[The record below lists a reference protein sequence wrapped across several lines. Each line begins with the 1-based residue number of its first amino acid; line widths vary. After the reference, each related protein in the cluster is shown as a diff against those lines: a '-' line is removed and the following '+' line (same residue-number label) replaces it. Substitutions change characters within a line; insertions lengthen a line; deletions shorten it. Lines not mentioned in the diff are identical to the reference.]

1 MSPRHVLVVN
11 QHGDNRGDEAALHAM
26 LRGIEQRVGEVRFTV
41 IHQFADPSAGPA
53 LRRDVEWIPL
63 RIPPLEGL
71 RIVLYAFLR
80 MVGLRPKFLLGRIG
94 KATIA
99 AYESTDVVVSAP
111 GGPYFGDLY
120 AGHEPVH
127 WLYVWMAR
135 LHRKPCM
142 IYATS
147 AGPFR
152 LRPANPFRR
161 FTYRLCDRVIVR
173 EQISADHIRALFGAR
188 RRGVEV
194 EVTIDAALQESVAPA
209 PRGDR
214 QRIVVSAINWAYKD
228 DTNVA
233 ARRENYDE
241 SVVEAIVAL
250 AADAA
255 SEVVFVPQL
264 HGSVHRDT
272 PYLQTLVDRLVA
284 RGRANLD
291 ASVFDEN
298 NDMLAQRALFASA
311 DWVIAGRYHPAVFA
325 LSAGVPQLCLP
336 YEHKATGV
344 MAAAGLSDVVV
355 PIEDVSPARL
365 VETVAHLKAHR
376 DDIVSRS
383 REAADRLA
391 AVSARTSDAV
401 AELLESPSVD
411 SASRGSSRADILMIG
426 SFDPGFGRN
435 RQLVRLAEANGWSVW
450 QRSFDHWGDK
460 VAAASS
466 GKVRTGLR
474 LLGAQVRIVG
484 SLLVAGLRFGRRPKA
499 VLVPHPSQIDAVTVG
514 VLCKVLRLPMVID
527 FFVSLHETVV
537 DDRRLVPGTSPIA
550 GALRR
555 VDAWA
560 ARLAD
565 VVLVDTPQ
573 DADAFA
579 ELTRTARDKWR
590 VVWVGADPANFASRD
605 DVAVEPR
612 TVLFYG
618 TYIPLQGIEHIV
630 HASLVMPADYRVRL
644 VGNGQLRTDIEQ
656 LATRLS
662 APVEF
667 IDQVPEAE
675 LSRHIAASTVC
686 LGVFGGGDK
695 TARVIP
701 NKVFQCLAVGRP
713 VITGDTPASAGLAGA
728 VERVPVADPQAIAAA
743 VQKLMEDPVRR
754 EALAAKGRDHFRT
767 NFSDAAVAPLFAEA
781 IRSAATRSA
790 MSR

>member
-1 MSPRHVLVVN
+1 MSRSHVLVIN

-26 LRGIEQRVGEVRFTV
+26 LRGIEERVGDVRFTV
-41 IHQFADPSAGPA
+41 IHQFADASAGPA
-53 LRRDVEWIPL
+53 LRRDIEWIPL
-63 RIPPLEGL
+63 RIPPVEGL
-71 RIVLYAFLR
+71 RIVLYAFVR
-80 MVGLRPKFLLGRIG
+80 IFGLRPTFLLGRIG

-99 AYESTDVVVSAP
+99 AYESADVVVSAP

-135 LHRKPCM
+135 LHRTPCM

-152 LRPANPFRR
+152 LRWANPFRR

-173 EQISADHIRALFGAR
+173 EEISAGHIRSLFGSR
-188 RRGVEV
+188 RRAVEV
-194 EVTIDAALQESVAPA
+194 EVTIDAALQESVPPA

-214 QRIVVSAINWAYKD
+214 RRIVVSAINWAYKGD
-228 DTNVA
+228 HDPQ
-233 ARRENYDE
+233 ARRANYDA

-250 AADAA
+250 AGDEP

-272 PYLQTLVDRLVA
+272 PYLQTLVERLAA
-284 RGRANLD
+284 RGLGHVE
-291 ASVFDEN
+291 ASVFDER

-355 PIEDVSPARL
+355 PIEDVTPARL
-365 VETVAHLKAHR
+365 VDAVAHLTSHR
-376 DDIVSRS
+376 DDVAARS
-383 REAADRLA
+383 REAAVRLA
-391 AVSARTSDAV
+391 ALSARTSDAV
-401 AELLESPSVD
+401 ADLLNSPRRP
-411 SASRGSSRADILMIG
+411 SARADVLMVG
-426 SFDPGFGRN
+426 SFDPMFGRN
-435 RQLVRLAEANGWSVW
+435 RQLCRLASLNGWSVR

-460 VAAASS
+460 VAAASA
-466 GKVRTGLR
+466 GKLRTGLR
-474 LLGAQVRIVG
+474 LVAAQLRIVG
-484 SLLVAGLRFGRRPKA
+484 CLVVAGLRFGRRPRA

-514 VLCKVLRLPMVID
+514 IMCRILRLSMVVD

-537 DDRRLVPGTSPIA
+537 EDRRLVSPSSPIA

-579 ELTRTARDKWR
+579 QATGTDREKWR
-590 VVWVGADPANFASRD
+590 VVWVGADPANFGPRD

-612 TVLFYG
+612 SVLFYG

-644 VGNGQLRTDIEQ
+644 VGDGQLRAETEQ
-656 LATRLS
+656 LAARLS

-667 IDQVPEAE
+667 VDQVDEAD
-675 LSRHIAASTVC
+675 LSRWIAGSMVC
-686 LGVFGGGDK
+686 LGVFGAGDK
-695 TARVIP
+695 TQRVIP

-713 VITGDTPASAGLAGA
+713 VITGDTPATASLAGV
-728 VERVPVADPQAIAAA
+728 VERVPVADPGAIAAA

-754 EALAAKGRDHFRT
+754 EAMAAKGREHFEA
-767 NFSDAAVAPLFAEA
+767 NFSDAAVAPLFGQAM
-781 IRSAATRSA
+781 TSA
-790 MSR
+790 MSRRSARRLR

>member
-1 MSPRHVLVVN
+1 MSSRHVLVVN

-26 LRGIEQRVGEVRFTV
+26 LRGIEQRVGNVRFTV

-71 RIVLYAFLR
+71 RIVLYVCLR
-80 MVGLRPKFLLGRIG
+80 VMGLRPKFLLGRIG

-99 AYESTDVVVSAP
+99 AYESADVVVSAP

-152 LRPANPFRR
+152 LRWANPFRR
-161 FTYRLCDRVIVR
+161 LTYRMCDRVIVR
-173 EQISADHIRALFGAR
+173 EEISAGHIRGLFGGR

-194 EVTIDAALQESVAPA
+194 EVTIDAALQESVPAA

-214 QRIVVSAINWAYKD
+214 KRIVVSAINWAYKD
-228 DTNVA
+228 DANVA

-241 SVVEAIVAL
+241 AVTDAIVAL
-250 AADAA
+250 AADAP
-255 SEVVFVPQL
+255 SEVIFVPQL

-272 PYLQTLVDRLVA
+272 PYLQTLVDRLRA
-284 RGRANLD
+284 RGHANLD
-291 ASVFDEN
+291 ASVFDES

-325 LSAGVPQLCLP
+325 LSAGVAQLCLP

-355 PIEDVSPARL
+355 PIEEVSPARL

-383 REAADRLA
+383 REAAVRLA

-401 AELLESPSVD
+401 VELLASAN
-411 SASRGSSRADILMIG
+411 SASRDSSRADILMIG
-426 SFDPGFGRN
+426 SFDPDFGRN
-435 RQLVRLAEANGWSVW
+435 RQLVRLAEANGWSVR

-460 VAAASS
+460 VAAASA
-466 GKVRTGLR
+466 GKLRTGLR
-474 LLGAQVRIVG
+474 LLGAQMRIVG
-484 SLLVAGLRFGRRPKA
+484 SLLVAGLRPGRRPRV

-537 DDRRLVPGTSPIA
+537 EDRRLVPESSAIA
-550 GALRR
+550 GVLRR

-560 ARLAD
+560 AR
-565 VVLVDTPQ
+565 
-573 DADAFA
+573 
-579 ELTRTARDKWR
+579 
-590 VVWVGADPANFASRD
+590 
-605 DVAVEPR
+605 
-612 TVLFYG
+612 
-618 TYIPLQGIEHIV
+618 
-630 HASLVMPADYRVRL
+630 
-644 VGNGQLRTDIEQ
+644 
-656 LATRLS
+656 
-662 APVEF
+662 
-667 IDQVPEAE
+667 
-675 LSRHIAASTVC
+675 
-686 LGVFGGGDK
+686 
-695 TARVIP
+695 
-701 NKVFQCLAVGRP
+701 
-713 VITGDTPASAGLAGA
+713 
-728 VERVPVADPQAIAAA
+728 
-743 VQKLMEDPVRR
+743 
-754 EALAAKGRDHFRT
+754 
-767 NFSDAAVAPLFAEA
+767 
-781 IRSAATRSA
+781 
-790 MSR
+790 

>member
-26 LRGIEQRVGEVRFTV
+26 LRGIERRVGDVRFTV
-41 IHQFADPSAGPA
+41 IHQFADASAGPA

-63 RIPPLEGL
+63 RISPLEGL
-71 RIVLYAFLR
+71 RIVVYVCLR
-80 MVGLRPKFLLGRIG
+80 VLGLRPKFLLGKIG
-94 KATIA
+94 RATIA
-99 AYESTDVVVSAP
+99 AYESADVVVSAP

-152 LRPANPFRR
+152 LRWANPFRR
-161 FTYRLCDRVIVR
+161 LTYRTCDRVIVR
-173 EQISADHIRALFGAR
+173 EEISAQHIRSLFGSR
-188 RRGVEV
+188 RRNVEV
-194 EVTIDAALQESVAPA
+194 EVTIDAALQESVPPA
-209 PRGDR
+209 QRGER
-214 QRIVVSAINWAYKD
+214 QRIVVSAINWPYKD
-228 DTNVA
+228 DPDPA
-233 ARRENYDE
+233 ARRENYDQ
-241 SVVEAIVAL
+241 SVIEAVIEL
-250 AADAA
+250 AGGAQT
-255 SEVVFVPQL
+255 EVIFVPQL
-264 HGSVHRDT
+264 HGAVHRDT
-272 PYLQTLVDRLVA
+272 PYLQTLVERLA
-284 RGRANLD
+284 ERQLAHLE
-291 ASVFDEN
+291 ASVFDEG

-355 PIEDVSPARL
+355 PIDEVSPSRL
-365 VETVAHLKAHR
+365 AGAVAHLKANR
-376 DDIVSRS
+376 NDVASRS
-383 REAADRLA
+383 RDAAVRLA

-401 AELLESPSVD
+401 AELLGRPG
-411 SASRGSSRADILMIG
+411 RGSSQADVLMIG
-426 SFDPGFGRN
+426 SYDPMFGRN
-435 RQLVRLAEANGWSVW
+435 RQLCRLAELNGWSVRR
-450 QRSFDHWGDK
+450 RSFDHWGDK
-460 VAAASS
+460 VAAASA
-466 GKVRTGLR
+466 GKLRTGLR
-474 LLGAQVRIVG
+474 LAVAQLRIVA
-484 SLLVAGLRFGRRPKA
+484 SLVSAGLRFGRRPKA

-514 VLCKVLRLPMVID
+514 LLCRMLRLPMVID

-537 DDRRLVPGTSPIA
+537 EDRRLVSASSPVA
-550 GALRR
+550 RALRR
-555 VDAWA
+555 VDTWA

-579 ELTRTARDKWR
+579 EATATDRDKWR
-590 VVWVGADPANFASRD
+590 VVWVGADPANFGPRD

-644 VGNGQLRTDIEQ
+644 VGNGQLRSETEQ
-656 LATRLS
+656 LAARLS

-667 IDQVPEAE
+667 VDQVAEAD
-675 LSRHIAASTVC
+675 LSRLIAGSMVC
-686 LGVFGGGDK
+686 LGVFGAGDK
-695 TARVIP
+695 TGRVIP

-713 VITGDTPASAGLAGA
+713 VVTGDTPAMAALSGA
-728 VERVPVADPQAIAAA
+728 VERVPVADPAAIAAA
-743 VQKLMEDPVRR
+743 VQGLMEDPVRR
-754 EALAAKGRDHFRT
+754 EALAAKGREVFEK
-767 NFSDAAVAPLFAEA
+767 NFSDAAVAPLFGQAMQAA
-781 IRSAATRSA
+781 I
-790 MSR
+790 SRRLS

>member
-1 MSPRHVLVVN
+1 
-11 QHGDNRGDEAALHAM
+11 M
-26 LRGIEQRVGEVRFTV
+26 LRGIEQRDSDVRFTV

-63 RIPPLEGL
+63 RIPPVEGL
-71 RIVLYAFLR
+71 RIVLYVCLR
-80 MVGLRPKFLLGRIG
+80 VVGLRPKFLLGRIG

-99 AYESTDVVVSAP
+99 AYESADVVVSAP

-152 LRPANPFRR
+152 LRWANPFRR
-161 FTYRLCDRVIVR
+161 LTYRMCDRVIVR
-173 EQISADHIRALFGAR
+173 EEISAGHIRALFGAR
-188 RRGVEV
+188 RRGIDV

-209 PRGDR
+209 PRADR

-228 DTNVA
+228 DPNPA

-250 AADAA
+250 VAGEQSD
-255 SEVVFVPQL
+255 VIFVPQL

-272 PYLQTLVDRLVA
+272 PYLQTLVDRLNA
-284 RGRANLD
+284 RGLAQVD
-291 ASVFDEN
+291 ASVFDES

-355 PIEDVSPARL
+355 PIEEVTPARL
-365 VETVAHLKAHR
+365 VEAVAHLTAHR

-383 REAADRLA
+383 REAAVRLA
-391 AVSARTSDAV
+391 ALSARTSDAV
-401 AELLESPSVD
+401 AELLESESAN
-411 SASRGSSRADILMIG
+411 SASRDPSRADILMIG

-435 RQLVRLAEANGWSVW
+435 RQLVRLAEANGWSVR

-460 VAAASS
+460 VAAASATS
-466 GKVRTGLR
+466 TSKVRTGLQ
-474 LLGAQVRIVG
+474 LVAAHVHMSG
-484 SLLVAGLRFGRRPKA
+484 SLLLAGLRFGRRPKV

-514 VLCKVLRLPMVID
+514 LLCKLLRLPMAID
-527 FFVSLHETVV
+527 FFVSMHETVV
-537 DDRRLVPGTSPIA
+537 EDRGLVPESSPIA

-565 VVLVDTPQ
+565 VALADTPQ

-579 ELTRTARDKWR
+579 QATGTSRDKWR
-590 VVWVGADPANFASRD
+590 VVWVGADPANFAPRD

-644 VGNGQLRTDIEQ
+644 VGNGQLRADIEQ
-656 LATRLS
+656 LARRLS

-667 IDQVPEAE
+667 VDQVPEAE

-686 LGVFGGGDK
+686 LGVFGAGDK

-728 VERVPVADPQAIAAA
+728 VERIPVADPQAIAAA

-754 EALAAKGRDHFRT
+754 EALAAKGRDHFRA
-767 NFSDAAVAPLFAEA
+767 NFSDVAVAPLFAQA
-781 IRSAATRSA
+781 LLSA

>member
-1 MSPRHVLVVN
+1 VTRRRVLIVN

-26 LRGIEQRVGEVRFTV
+26 LRGIEKRVGDVDFTV
-41 IHQFADPSAGPA
+41 IHQFADASAGPA

-63 RIPPLEGL
+63 RIKPLEGL
-71 RIVLYAFLR
+71 RIVLYVCLR
-80 MVGLRPKFLLGRIG
+80 VLGLRPKFVLGRIG

-99 AYESTDVVVSAP
+99 AYESADVVVSAP

-135 LHRKPCM
+135 LHRKPCL

-152 LRPANPFRR
+152 LRWANPFRR
-161 FTYRLCDRVIVR
+161 WTYRLCDRVIVR
-173 EQISADHIRALFGAR
+173 EEISAQHIRSLFGAR
-188 RRGVEV
+188 RRSVEV
-194 EVTIDAALQESVAPA
+194 EVTIDAALQESVDPA
-209 PRGDR
+209 PRGSR

-228 DTNVA
+228 DVDVA
-233 ARRENYDE
+233 GRRENYDV

-250 AADAA
+250 VGDAQ

-272 PYLQTLVDRLVA
+272 PYLEKLVDRLVA
-284 RGRANLD
+284 RNLANVEV
-291 ASVFDEN
+291 SVFDER

-355 PIEDVSPARL
+355 PIEEVTPERL
-365 VETVAHLKAHR
+365 VEVVTHLKANR
-376 DDIVSRS
+376 DDVAARS
-383 REAADRLA
+383 REAAVRLG

-401 AELLESPSVD
+401 ADLVRNRPSTS
-411 SASRGSSRADILMIG
+411 SAADILMIG
-426 SFDPGFGRN
+426 SFDPMFGRN
-435 RQLVRLAEANGWSVW
+435 RQLVRLAELNGWSVR

-460 VAAASS
+460 VAAASA
-466 GKVRTGLR
+466 GKLRSGLR
-474 LLGAQVRIVG
+474 LLVAQARIIGSLFVAGVRI
-484 SLLVAGLRFGRRPKA
+484 GRRPKV

-514 VLCKVLRLPMVID
+514 VICKVLRLSMVID
-527 FFVSLHETVV
+527 YFVSLHETVV
-537 DDRRLVPGTSPIA
+537 EDRGLVSAVSPIA

-565 VVLVDTPQ
+565 VVLVDTPE

-579 ELTRTARDKWR
+579 QATGTDRDKWR
-590 VVWVGADPANFASRD
+590 VVWVGADPGHFAPRD

-612 TVLFYG
+612 SVLFYG
-618 TYIPLQGIEHIV
+618 TYIPLQGIEHII
-630 HASLVMPADYRVRL
+630 HASLVMPADYRVRI
-644 VGNGQLRTDIEQ
+644 VGDGQERSEMER
-656 LATRLS
+656 LAARLS

-667 IDQVPEAE
+667 VDQVPESD
-675 LSRHIAASTVC
+675 LSRLIAGSMVC
-686 LGVFGGGDK
+686 LGVFGAGDK
-695 TARVIP
+695 TQRVIP

-713 VITGDTPASAGLAGA
+713 VITGDTPATSRLSG
-728 VERVPVADPQAIAAA
+728 VVDRVPVADPQAIASA
-743 VQKLMEDPVRR
+743 VQRLMEDPVRR
-754 EALAAKGRDHFRT
+754 EALAAKGREYFAA
-767 NFSDAAVAPLFAEA
+767 NYSDAAVAPLFGQALQ
-781 IRSAATRSA
+781 SVL
-790 MSR
+790 SR

>member
-1 MSPRHVLVVN
+1 
-11 QHGDNRGDEAALHAM
+11 M
-26 LRGIEQRVGEVRFTV
+26 LRGIEQRAGDVRFTV

-63 RIPPLEGL
+63 RIPPVEGL
-71 RIVLYAFLR
+71 RIVLYVCLR
-80 MVGLRPKFLLGRIG
+80 VVGLRPKFLLGRIG

-99 AYESTDVVVSAP
+99 AYESADVVVSAP

-152 LRPANPFRR
+152 LRWANPFRR
-161 FTYRLCDRVIVR
+161 ITYRMCDRVIVR
-173 EQISADHIRALFGAR
+173 EEISAGHIRALFGAR

-194 EVTIDAALQESVAPA
+194 EVAIDAALQESVAPA
-209 PRGDR
+209 PRADR

-228 DTNVA
+228 DANVA

-241 SVVEAIVAL
+241 SVVGAVLAL
-250 AADAA
+250 AAD
-255 SEVVFVPQL
+255 EHTDVIFVPQL

-272 PYLQTLVDRLVA
+272 PYLQTLVERLNA
-284 RGRANLD
+284 RGRANVD
-291 ASVFDEN
+291 ASVFDEE

-311 DWVIAGRYHPAVFA
+311 DWVVAGRYHPAVFA

-355 PIEDVSPARL
+355 PIEEVTPARL

-383 REAADRLA
+383 REAAVRLA

-401 AELLESPSVD
+401 LELMNATPRRSL
-411 SASRGSSRADILMIG
+411 RTDILMIG
-426 SFDPGFGRN
+426 SFDPSFGRN
-435 RQLVRLAEANGWSVW
+435 RQLVRLAGANGWSVR

-460 VAAASS
+460 VAAASVAATS
-466 GKVRTGLR
+466 KVRTGLR
-474 LLGAQVRIVG
+474 LVAAHARMSG
-484 SLLVAGLRFGRRPKA
+484 SLLLAGLRFGRRPKV

-527 FFVSLHETVV
+527 FFVSMHETVV
-537 DDRRLVPGTSPIA
+537 EDRGLVSESSPIA

-573 DADAFA
+573 DAEAFA
-579 ELTRTARDKWR
+579 EATGTDRDKWR
-590 VVWVGADPANFASRD
+590 VVWVGADPANFAPRD

-644 VGNGQLRTDIEQ
+644 VGNGQLRADIEQ
-656 LATRLS
+656 LARRLS

-667 IDQVPEAE
+667 VDQVPEAE

-686 LGVFGGGDK
+686 LGVFGAGDK

-728 VERVPVADPQAIAAA
+728 VERVPVADPQAIATA

-754 EALAAKGRDHFRT
+754 EALAAKGRDHFRA

-781 IRSAATRSA
+781 MQLA
-790 MSR
+790 MSC